1 MKARL
6 SPTALDS
13 LVSWPQAVDN
23 FLGHVTAVFS
33 WVHFNDVVSTKIFGF
48 V

>member
-13 LVSWPQAVDN
+13 LVSWPQVVDN
-23 FLGHVTAVFS
+23 FLGQVVTVFS
-33 WVHFNDVVSTKIFGF
+33 RVHFNNIVSTKFFGF
-48 V
+48 I